1 MFANHKGEFK
11 YLKKQPVRTGLLTL
25 LLLLMCAG
33 VFMIGYINKGD
44 AKNIFTVVAKPT
56 AKQEGSALRMTI
68 NNALADSYAKVD
80 YHIVVTS
87 NVGTYLDT
95 VVDGKTVGDV
105 KNGTWRLDPAPAGEY
120 NVLITLTDG
129 HDSVVAYDSLFV
141 GEEEKHVNLR
151 PNTWLTYSLSAFC
164 QDNSDNCKNDLK
176 ELFARK
182 AENGS
187 IEECLAVKEELARSP
202 DDEFFRERV
211 EEVCRDATESQNDV
225 VTSAFWW
232 DESSPV
238 GDYWQYPDAK
248 HEG

>member
-1 MFANHKGEFK
+1 MDIILK
-11 YLKKQPVRTGLLTL
+11 YEL
-25 LLLLMCAG
+25 
-33 VFMIGYINKGD
+33 F
-44 AKNIFTVVAKPT
+44 
-56 AKQEGSALRMTI
+56 
-68 NNALADSYAKVD
+68 
-80 YHIVVTS
+80 
-87 NVGTYLDT
+87 
-95 VVDGKTVGDV
+95 
-105 KNGTWRLDPAPAGEY
+105 
-120 NVLITLTDG
+120 
-129 HDSVVAYDSLFV
+129 YDELNRIKFNEDLFEKHPEEIESLFV
-141 GEEEKHVNLR
+141 DEEEKHVNLR

-164 QDNSDNCKNDLK
+164 QDNSDNCKNDFK

-238 GDYWQYPDAK
+238 GDYWQYAEPQACLGVVLRAWQGCQC
-248 HEG
+248 HREGSGKREDLFRH